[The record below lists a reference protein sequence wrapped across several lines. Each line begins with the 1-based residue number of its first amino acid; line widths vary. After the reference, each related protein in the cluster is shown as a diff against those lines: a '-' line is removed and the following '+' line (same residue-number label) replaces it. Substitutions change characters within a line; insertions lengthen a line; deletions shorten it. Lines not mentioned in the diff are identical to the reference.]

1 MRLEHR
7 VACAYHVLWFFR
19 EQCDCARA
27 ITLDVLLDEAH
38 FVEKKVLMSV
48 KGGPEGAVFMLRSCR
63 RSANA
68 VGASLTLAEAR
79 GGVVG

>member
-1 MRLEHR
+1 LRLEHR
-7 VACAYHVLWFFR
+7 VASAYHVLWFFR

-38 FVEKKVLMSV
+38 FVAKNVLMSV
-48 KGGPEGAVFMLRSCR
+48 KGALEGAMFILRSCR

-68 VGASLTLAEAR
+68 DGAPLTLGEAR